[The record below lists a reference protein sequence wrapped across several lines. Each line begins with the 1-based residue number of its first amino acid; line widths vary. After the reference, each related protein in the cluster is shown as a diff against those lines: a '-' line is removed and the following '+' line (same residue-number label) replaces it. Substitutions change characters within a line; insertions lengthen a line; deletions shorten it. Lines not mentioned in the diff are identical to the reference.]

1 MNEEMKQRFT
11 DLANTCYQKGHY
23 TFSHFLSPSDI
34 DEFYQI
40 RDEISFVGCTLYG
53 GSPYSERQ
61 MLRFGDED
69 MLGYARPFPISCIHC
84 RPATP
89 KYAEKTGH
97 RDILGAL
104 MNLGIER
111 DVIGDIWLKDKE
123 SYFFC
128 LEGMKDYICDNLTKI
143 RHTNVICEQI
153 PELPEEFKPELREEQ
168 YIIASERCDAL
179 VAKIYNLSRGKCI
192 PLFREKKVFV
202 NSRQYENNSGVLKN
216 GDVVSVRGYGKFI
229 YRGVIRETKKGRLTV
244 SVEKYV

>member
-84 RPATP
+84 RPVTP

-168 YIIASERCDAL
+168 YIIASERCDVL

-202 NSRQYENNSGVLKN
+202 NSRQYENNSGGLKN